1 MKTSMKLIPKT
12 SLQFKYRDGF
22 WPNVL
27 ALLYAFGGYGLGLF
41 LILQPSLWLNIPGVV
56 LLGHAMIIASYLVH
70 ECAHNTIFARNEDN
84 ARLGKILNWLTGAC
98 YGSYEVIRRKHF
110 RHHVDR
116 ADVVAFDFREH
127 FRQRPWAARL
137 MKAME
142 WGYIPAQDIY
152 MHLLVLC
159 VPFTLES
166 RRNDRARIIITLLIR
181 VPLFS
186 ALAWHAPRV
195 LILYPLAW
203 MLCATVLRFM
213 DAFQHT
219 YDLLPTLE
227 QARGSGMKA
236 HYDADYEHR
245 NTFTNVHSLQHPF
258 LNLLT
263 LNFGY
268 HNVHHD
274 KPAAPWHQL
283 PVLHQQRY
291 GQDSTQVLP
300 LKNQLIAFHR
310 YRTQR
315 LLNTDGGDT
324 PVLHDKGLSFVG
336 VDGVSFLTGH

>member
-1 MKTSMKLIPKT
+1 MPSMKSAMT
-12 SLQFKYRDGF
+12 FKYADGR
-22 WPNVL
+22 WPNLL
-27 ALLYAFGGYGLGLF
+27 ALLYAFAGYGLGLF
-41 LILQPSLWLNIPGVV
+41 LITRPSLWLNIPGT
-56 LLGHAMIIASYLVH
+56 LLLAHAMVIASYLVH

-127 FRQRPWAARL
+127 FRSRPKAARL
-137 MKAME
+137 MEALE
-142 WGYIPAQDIY
+142 WLYVPAQDMY
-152 MHLLVLC
+152 MHVLVLF

-166 RRNDRARIIITLLIR
+166 RRNDRGRVLLTLLIR

-186 ALAWHAPRV
+186 ALAFYAPQI

-227 QARGSGMKA
+227 QPRGTGVQS
-236 HYDADYEHR
+236 HYDAAYEHR
-245 NTFTNVHSLQHPF
+245 NTFTNVHSLQHPA
-258 LNLLT
+258 LNLFT

-283 PVLHQQRY
+283 PTLHRQLY
-291 GQDSTQVLP
+291 GHDSTQVLP